1 MIFIIKWGAVPAGLD
16 GFKHRAVVTQVEWTQ
31 ERLASTRQAS
41 GMTVDQKES
50 ENMFSSL
57 TLAGGSFVLYN
68 KDEIILKGNSLAA
81 LVPRDTALAQI
92 CGKGQSAAVGEG
104 HLARG
109 PPALPESGLLQI
121 KFTRCLSVLQ
131 DVLVTL

>member
-1 MIFIIKWGAVPAGLD
+1 MWWDLNHYPCLDFLNFCLKMIFIIKWGTVPAGLD
-16 GFKHRAVVTQVEWTQ
+16 GFKHRAVVTQPVAREGF
-31 ERLASTRQAS
+31 ASTRQAS
-41 GMTVDQKES
+41 GMTVDQKEP

-57 TLAGGSFVLYN
+57 TLAWGSFVLYD

-104 HLARG
+104 H
-109 PPALPESGLLQI
+109 PSEGLL
-121 KFTRCLSVLQ
+121 CLRVASCR
-131 DVLVTL
+131 